1 MNQCIH
7 YQFQIMGNT
16 ERNAFNDDFNQS
28 HICFILPKL
37 ERISTFTLDC
47 PINKIQYRVLE
58 GHWNRKGINI
68 FSVSGVCF
76 LLAGSLRVEYRKS
89 SSRRY
94 PGLQRA
100 YHQENSPV
108 KHLCKYPNYQKST
121 VQSFQCCLDSN
132 LKKGTGMGLLC
143 CSIFSSDT

>member
-1 MNQCIH
+1 
-7 YQFQIMGNT
+7 MGNT

-37 ERISTFTLDC
+37 KRISAFTLDC
-47 PINKIQYRVLE
+47 PINNIQYRVLE
-58 GHWNRKGINI
+58 GHWNRRGINI

-76 LLAGSLRVEYRKS
+76 LLVGSLRVEYRKS
-89 SSRRY
+89 SSRRH

-121 VQSFQCCLDSN
+121 VYLSNVVWTLTLRRGLEWVYYVVLFLALTLDE
-132 LKKGTGMGLLC
+132 
-143 CSIFSSDT
+143 I